1 MLSTDIQTI
10 AKVVDGK
17 STSSEVKMFTGVC
30 TDTRSEVNGKLFIAL
45 EGPNFDAHSFT
56 KQAEDLGASAIIAHK
71 KIDSSIPVIQVRN
84 TEKAYQDIASWHR
97 QSHSPVVIALTGSN
111 GKTSTKNML
120 NSILSLVAPTLST
133 KGNLNNHLGVPQT
146 LLDLQD
152 THEFCT
158 VSYTHLRA
166 HET

>member
-30 TDTRSEVNGKLFIAL
+30 TDTRTEVNGKLFIAL
-45 EGPNFDAHSFT
+45 EGPNFDAHNFS
-56 KQAEDLGASAIIAHK
+56 KQAEDLGARAIIAHK
-71 KIDSSIPVIQVRN
+71 QIDSSIPVIQVRN

-97 QSHSPVVIALTGSN
+97 QSHSPIVVAITGSN

-120 NSILSLVAPTLST
+120 
-133 KGNLNNHLGVPQT
+133 
-146 LLDLQD
+146 
-152 THEFCT
+152 
-158 VSYTHLRA
+158 
-166 HET
+166 